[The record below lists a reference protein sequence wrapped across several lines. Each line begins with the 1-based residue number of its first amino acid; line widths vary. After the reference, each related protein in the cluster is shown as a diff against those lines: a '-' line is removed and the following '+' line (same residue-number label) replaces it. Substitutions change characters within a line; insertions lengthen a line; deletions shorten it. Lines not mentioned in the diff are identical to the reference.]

1 MDLQDRLKQ
10 LENVRDWQGL
20 VEELE
25 KGIQSQSAHDN
36 EAKASFH
43 LRLGQVLEQK
53 FLAGV
58 KALKHF
64 QDAYKLNPALGES
77 LEAARSVYW
86 ALGKLNMVQKLL
98 ELELRTHKDGPQAS
112 ALLIELGDV
121 LCDLGDYDKATST
134 YARALTTSNGQ
145 SVEARACLEDVQA
158 ESGSWQTHVSQLS
171 RAVAAESDPAAKS
184 RLFLRAARITRRFAP
199 DDVLGMLEQAYSADP
214 SSKQAAA
221 LYEGM
226 MGEAG
231 KLEQLEQIQ
240 SKLLLG
246 EANKK
251 MRAKT
256 AHVFGTRWVSRHQN
270 VDTGAKFLEE
280 SIKLDPENEG
290 AFHYLRDAYGR
301 KGGDWDRVLTLA
313 EEAVTHSGENGNATF
328 LLAQA
333 GTIAWRQLGNLIRAR
348 TVFERLSH
356 IEPQHP
362 MLLAFEAQIGE
373 QLSNMPPAMS
383 GIPPIGTIPPAGG
396 VAKDTRPPPPVLD
409 TTPPPVN
416 FDPKRAS
423 IPDDDGVTAPPA
435 APERTPAAPAV
446 ASSSAADA
454 HQSVTG
460 TPAKIAELRA
470 LADKQEANKRYNE
483 YVKTLLQLAAMVPDA
498 DEKVS
503 LYTKAAELYTGKFAN
518 QAEAVKAYEAV
529 IAIDPENRGAIDYL
543 RGMYEKRRD
552 WEKLLG
558 LERREAERLFGD
570 ERAGKFLEIAKLA
583 TERVKKPE
591 VCIELWHEVLNSDPA
606 NGEAL
611 GALGGLYERSK
622 DFDKLVEVLEKQA
635 EVTYDNGQKIQILTK
650 LGTIYGDRLN
660 NDEGA
665 VTAWRSLLTIDPN
678 DRKAQEALKKKY
690 LTLGRWDDLEVFYA
704 ESGKWDEFIR
714 VLEQQEAKD
723 DRTRDLMPQC
733 HRVRGKVPPRHAWVV
748 HSQTDHLGVGKTE
761 PTCVLSDQQLFVAGL
776 RHIHDFRIAFQPH
789 IFQPGAVQVPAQHGF
804 RQGFVRMP
812 IAIQFRLTHCHLSL
826 SRADLLLSIMFVR
839 PRVDAGNVFFRQEVR
854 SAERIRSG
862 EDPGRLYVH
871 GRDRL
876 NIFHRLACGDETVIL
891 HQNGFRPL
899 SILLMELL
907 HPLLQMLRQ
916 GNPGIGIL
924 HVTGRDTA
932 ANDLIREKP
941 S

>member
-25 KGIQSQSAHDN
+25 KGIQSQSAN
-36 EAKASFH
+36 EAKANFH

-134 YARALTTSNGQ
+134 YARALATSNGAN
-145 SVEARACLEDVQA
+145 VEARACLEDVQA

-171 RAVAAESDPAAKS
+171 KRSPARTSRQESAASSCAPRAS
-184 RLFLRAARITRRFAP
+184 RVVSLRH
-199 DDVLGMLEQAYSADP
+199 DVLEMLEQAYSADP
-214 SSKQAAA
+214 LSKQAAA

-231 KLEQLEQIQ
+231 KLDGLEQVQ
-240 SKLLLG
+240 SRILQN

-251 MRAKT
+251 TRARM
-256 AHVFGTRWVSRHQN
+256 AHIFGTRWVSRHQN

-313 EEAVTHSGENGNATF
+313 EEAVTHAGENGNATF

-373 QLSNMPPAMS
+373 QLSNMPPAIT
-383 GIPPIGTIPPAGG
+383 GLPPVGTIPPAGHTG
-396 VAKDTRPPPPVLD
+396 QATAPPPPVQD
-409 TTPPPVN
+409 TSPPPQNFDDARRASVVDPGEMDGATSPPPQAAPSPPPPVV
-416 FDPKRAS
+416 S
-423 IPDDDGVTAPPA
+423 
-435 APERTPAAPAV
+435 AAPAANQSV
-446 ASSSAADA
+446 APPADA
-454 HQSVTG
+454 HQSVVG
-460 TPAKIAELRA
+460 SPDKIAELRA

-483 YVKTLLQLAAMVPDA
+483 YVKTLLQLASMVPDA
-498 DEKVS
+498 EEQVS

-518 QAEAVKAYEAV
+518 QAEAAKAYETV
-529 IAIDPENRGAIDYL
+529 LAIDPEIRGAIDDL
-543 RGMYEKRRD
+543 RGMYEKRCD

-558 LERREAERLFGD
+558 LERREADRLLGAA
-570 ERAGKFLEIAKLA
+570 RARKFLDIAKLA

-606 NGEAL
+606 NAEAL

-635 EVTYDNGQKIQILTK
+635 EVTFDNGSEASRSSRSSARSTATASTTTK
-650 LGTIYGDRLN
+650 ARSPRGARSSPSIRTIAR
-660 NDEGA
+660 
-665 VTAWRSLLTIDPN
+665 R
-678 DRKAQEALKKKY
+678 R
-690 LTLGRWDDLEVFYA
+690 
-704 ESGKWDEFIR
+704 
-714 VLEQQEAKD
+714 
-723 DRTRDLMPQC
+723 
-733 HRVRGKVPPRHAWVV
+733 
-748 HSQTDHLGVGKTE
+748 
-761 PTCVLSDQQLFVAGL
+761 
-776 RHIHDFRIAFQPH
+776 
-789 IFQPGAVQVPAQHGF
+789 
-804 RQGFVRMP
+804 
-812 IAIQFRLTHCHLSL
+812 
-826 SRADLLLSIMFVR
+826 
-839 PRVDAGNVFFRQEVR
+839 
-854 SAERIRSG
+854 
-862 EDPGRLYVH
+862 
-871 GRDRL
+871 
-876 NIFHRLACGDETVIL
+876 
-891 HQNGFRPL
+891 
-899 SILLMELL
+899 
-907 HPLLQMLRQ
+907 
-916 GNPGIGIL
+916 
-924 HVTGRDTA
+924 
-932 ANDLIREKP
+932 KP
-941 S
+941 SRRST